1 MNIFTLF
8 FIIITILFIPVLIK
22 VIRQYN
28 NMINEKFLYLK
39 TRISNLENDIKN
51 IKRKKKGEKIV

>member
-8 FIIITILFIPVLIK
+8 FITMVILFIPVIVK
-22 VIRQYN
+22 IIRQYN

-39 TRISNLENDIKN
+39 SRITNLENEFK
-51 IKRKKKGEKIV
+51 KSKKGKKKEVKV

>member
-1 MNIFTLF
+1 MA
-8 FIIITILFIPVLIK
+8 ILFIPVLIK
-22 VIRQYN
+22 VLRQYN

-39 TRISNLENDIKN
+39 SRISNLENDIKN